1 MRVRSPLLRG
11 LLYGLCVFVTHASA
25 ETVTLNGS
33 FSGSTFDP
41 GWTVGGTGY
50 TPVLTASA
58 AGGNIDTAGNGWL
71 RLTSAAGNQATYAYN
86 ANSFVSK
93 DATIAAAFDYVS
105 YGGSGADG
113 ITFFLAD
120 ASKTFSVGAFGGSLG
135 YAQKTAAGGA
145 TDINGMNGG
154 YIGLGIDEFGNFA
167 NNSEGRIGGSD
178 TNTATATP
186 DAVSVRG
193 PGDGLTGYDY
203 LGGTGTLPVSLDTPG
218 AGPRPT
224 VTTFQ
229 IIITA
234 TNQLTVYMDRGATG
248 TFTTLYNIDLSGYSR
263 PDNLIMGFT
272 GSTGGSTNIHE
283 VRTVALASVVADIWT
298 NAAGDS
304 TWGTNNSWY
313 GDPSGQVPANFA
325 DILFDNT
332 YVSSAQTINVGT
344 NRIIRSLQ
352 IDAPFSYTLNN
363 GSLTFDSGGILGP
376 SGIFVSQTNGSATQT
391 INPPLALNNGIQI
404 QNNSAGAL
412 VLNGTI
418 ATNGNA
424 IDLNGTGATTATG
437 VISGTG
443 AIRQTGTGTTTFSGA
458 NTYTGATTISGG
470 TLNANNATALG
481 TSAVTLA
488 GGTLGSTNAS
498 TIGNTVALTGNAGLS
513 GITTNGTLTQT
524 GGNRTLTMSGATQSG
539 AVNLSNDATARTLTV
554 QVDAGTST
562 ISGVIANGGGSTG
575 GNVTKT
581 GVGTLTLSGANTY
594 TGTTT
599 ISAGTVKLGANNVL
613 ADTSVLNIGGGG
625 TLDLSG
631 NSEKVGNL
639 TFSSGAS
646 IDFGSTATDNSF
658 VFANLTPA
666 PTGVLTVNNYAGP
679 DSSNYAGTG
688 DFLGSTTALSGAL
701 VNQIYFS
708 GYGTGSLQNV
718 SLTSAG
724 NGLGNAYRIAP
735 QVINWSGYTWISNSN
750 QDWGQNANW
759 SASLAPPNLAN
770 PTNVFVSFGS
780 GTQAAINTNTSSTI
794 NALRFSSSAI
804 GYAIGGA
811 GTLTFQNGTSL
822 TFVQQQS
829 ANNQTLSPAGI
840 VIKNNMVFDITGAGD
855 LTVGAPITDGA
866 ASLSLTKTGSGGK
879 LILTQA
885 NTYDGGTSIQA
896 GVVQAQHTNALG
908 TGAVAV
914 SDGAAL
920 NLAGGISPTNTV
932 TAGGS
937 GVGGNGAI
945 RNISGANTLSGTIT
959 QTADTRIQSDAG
971 TLTLSGTIA
980 GTDKNLTVGGAGN
993 TTVSGIIATGAGT
1006 VTKDGAGTLTYSGA
1020 AANTY
1025 TGDTTVNA
1033 GTLALSKTANINSV
1047 VGNLVVNGGTASQTT
1062 SGQIASNKV
1071 VTLNAGTYSLSDG
1084 SSSSINQTIQTI
1096 NTSSGSTVNLGTADT
1111 LTVSGTGISTVN
1123 GVITGTGGLATAGT
1137 GTVFLGGANTYS
1149 GGTTIGSIVT
1159 AANSTSLGSG
1169 TATVSSGGN
1178 LQVQGGVN
1186 LANAFTLSG
1195 PGTNANDGAIEN
1207 FSGNNTLSGV
1217 ITLAADARI
1226 QSSDGTL
1233 TISNTVANSG
1243 QTLTVGG
1250 PSDTVVTGVITGTG
1264 GVTKD
1269 GAGSLTYSGGSA
1281 NTYTGTTTVNA
1292 GTLNL
1297 SQTANVTAVAGNLAV
1312 SAGTVNQS
1320 TSGQLASTS
1329 GVTLTGGTYNLEG
1342 AGAVTQT
1349 VQSLNTSAGS
1359 TVNLGASDTLS
1370 VGGSATSTVSG
1381 VITGTGGL
1389 TQSGTGTTIL
1399 SGANT
1404 YTGTTTISA
1413 GVLQLGA
1420 SNRLADTSAVDIAG
1434 GTLNLNAN
1442 SEKIGNL
1449 TFSNSATIDFGS
1461 TATSNT
1467 LVFDNLSPS
1476 PTGVLTINNYVG
1488 ATAAN
1493 FAAAGDF
1500 LGSTTALSGA
1510 LVNQIYFSG
1519 YGIGAVQNGTATVA
1533 LNGSYGSAYRIA
1545 PTVDNFSS
1553 YVWTSNG
1560 TNSNSQLWNRSQNW
1574 SGGIPPNTADPTN
1587 VYVSF
1592 GTGTQGTVNFNASA
1606 TVNALRFTGTTAYTI
1621 SGANTLTFDNGTS
1634 VTYVQQQ
1641 SGANQTL
1648 SPTTLS
1654 LLSNMVFDITGAGNL
1669 TVGGAI
1675 TDGAFSHSLTKTGT
1689 GGTLFLTQAN
1699 TYDGGTSI
1707 QSGVIQ
1713 IQNTTALGTGA
1724 VAVTNGAALNL
1735 SGGISPA
1742 NTLSI
1747 AGSGVGGNGAIR
1759 SVAGTNSVTGAIT
1772 QAADSRIQSD
1782 SGSQLTVT
1790 GAISGAGTTLS
1801 VGGAGTTIITGA
1813 ITTGTGG
1820 LTKDGAGTLTF
1831 SGANANTFTG
1841 TTTVSAGTLNL
1852 SKNTD
1857 VRSVAGNLVMSGG
1870 AVNQTTTGQIA
1881 STTAVTLTGGT
1892 YTLSDGTAGAITQ
1905 TIQSLNTSGGSTV
1918 SIGAAD
1924 KLTVNGSGTST
1935 VSGVVS
1941 GAGALETNGTG
1952 TVILGGANT
1961 YTGGTTLLSGSTVTA
1976 ANNTAL
1982 GTNSVAVNSGAA
1994 LQLQGGVAVA
2004 NAVTVGGTGVG
2015 GTGALRNVS
2024 GTNTLSGTITQTAPT
2039 SIQSDAGTLTLSGN
2053 VTGSGQ
2059 NLTFSGG
2066 GNTAVSGTITTGAG
2080 TVTKNGVG
2088 TLIYSGGTANTY
2100 TGTTTVNAGNVELS
2114 KTAGVVSVADNL
2126 VINGGTVTQTTS
2138 GQINSARGVTVNA
2151 GTFNLGTGSAVT
2163 QTLTS
2168 LNTSSGSTVNL
2179 ANSAALT
2186 VSGTPASTIS
2196 GLISGTGS
2204 LTKAGSGTL
2213 TLNSANTYTGATAL
2227 NGGRTELGVANAF
2240 SNSASITVATGAVLD
2255 LNGYSQS
2262 IASLQGGGS
2271 VEFGGAQVTLTN
2283 GASSFGGDLGFT
2295 NGTIVINAGQSLTL
2309 TAAMS
2314 AANINII
2321 LNGGT
2326 LFLGNGLNHTFGNL
2340 TVNTATTSVIDFGTS
2355 GATTAAFDN
2364 VYVNGTGQLN
2374 VNNWTDY
2381 VDYFI
2386 SNNTTGAQGTAPNT
2400 KIVFAGGFTG
2410 ADTKWLPYGGG
2421 GQLTPVPEPSTYGA
2435 LFLGSSASLLLLR
2448 RRRRAA

>member
-1 MRVRSPLLRG
+1 MRGYARMKAGKTSLQRLG
-11 LLYGLCVFVTHASA
+11 LLGVLASLSLHA
-25 ETVTLNGS
+25 ETVTLSGS
-33 FSGSTFDP
+33 FSGSTLDP

-71 RLTSAAGNQATYAYN
+71 RLNSAAGNQATYAYN

-135 YAQKTAAGGA
+135 YAQQTAAGGA
-145 TDINGMNGG
+145 TNINGMNGG

-178 TNTATATP
+178 ADTATATP

-298 NAAGDS
+298 NAASDN
-304 TWGTNNSWY
+304 TWGTDNSWY

-332 YVSSAQTINVGT
+332 YVNSAQTINVGT

-412 VLNGTI
+412 VLNGTV

-424 IDLNGTGATTATG
+424 IDLNGTGVTTATG

-524 GGNRTLTMSGATQSG
+524 GGNRTLTMSGATQAG
-539 AVNLSNDATARTLTV
+539 TVNLSNDATARTLTV
-554 QVDAGTST
+554 QVGAGTST

-613 ADTSVLNIGGGG
+613 ADTSALNIGSGG

-631 NSEKVGNL
+631 NSDKVGNL

-646 IDFGSTATDNSF
+646 IDFGSIVTNNSF
-658 VFANLTPA
+658 VFANLSPA

-679 DSSNYAGTG
+679 DSSNFAGTG

-708 GYGTGSLQNV
+708 GYGTGSVQNA
-718 SLTSAG
+718 SLTNAG

-759 SASLAPPNLAN
+759 SASIAPPNLAN

-780 GTQAAINTNTSSTI
+780 GTQATINANTSSTI

-804 GYAIGGA
+804 GYTIGGA
-811 GTLTFQNGTSL
+811 GTLTLQNGTSL
-822 TFVQQQS
+822 AFVQQQS
-829 ANNQTLSPAGI
+829 ANNQTLSPASI
-840 VIKNNMVFDITGAGD
+840 VIKNNTVFDITGAGD

-885 NTYDGGTSIQA
+885 NTYDSGTSIQA

-908 TGAVAV
+908 TGAVTV

-932 TAGGS
+932 TVGGS

-971 TLTLSGTIA
+971 TLTLSGTVA

-993 TTVSGIIATGAGT
+993 TTISGTIATGAGT
-1006 VTKDGAGTLTYSGA
+1006 VTKNGAGTLTYSGA

-1033 GTLALSKTANINSV
+1033 GTLALSKTANVNSV

-1062 SGQIASNKV
+1062 SGQIASNKT
-1071 VTLNAGTYSLSDG
+1071 VTVNGGTYSLSDG
-1084 SSSSINQTIQTI
+1084 SASAVTQTIQTL
-1096 NTSSGSTVNLGTADT
+1096 NTSSGGTVNLGTADT

-1217 ITLAADARI
+1217 ITLAAAARI

-1233 TISNTVANSG
+1233 TITNTVTNSG

-1250 PSDTVVTGVITGTG
+1250 PSDTVVTGVIAGTG

-1269 GAGSLTYSGGSA
+1269 GAGSLTYSGGTA

-1312 SAGTVNQS
+1312 SAGTVNQT

-1329 GVTLTGGTYNLEG
+1329 AVTLTGGTYNLEG
-1342 AGAVTQT
+1342 TGSVTQT
-1349 VQSLNTSAGS
+1349 VQSLNTSSGS

-1370 VGGSATSTVSG
+1370 INGSGASTVSG

-1389 TQSGTGTTIL
+1389 TQSGTGTTTL

-1413 GVLQLGA
+1413 GAVQLGA
-1420 SNRLADTSAVDIAG
+1420 SNRLADTSSLNLAG
-1434 GTLNLNAN
+1434 GALNLAGY
-1442 SEKIGNL
+1442 SEKVGDLNFTSGGSL
-1449 TFSNSATIDFGS
+1449 DFGS
-1461 TATSNT
+1461 TAGNNSF
-1467 LVFDNLSPS
+1467 VFSTANAAAS
-1476 PTGVLTINNYVG
+1476 GVLTVNNYVG
-1488 ATAAN
+1488 PTVTSATDSA
-1493 FAAAGDF
+1493 FATVGDF
-1500 LGSTTALSGA
+1500 LGATTSLT
-1510 LVNQIYFSG
+1510 VNQVGQIYFSG
-1519 YGIGAVQNGTATVA
+1519 YGVGSFQNTTLRDAGNS
-1533 LNGSYGSAYRIA
+1533 LGNAYRIA
-1545 PTVDNFSS
+1545 PTIDNFN
-1553 YVWTSNG
+1553 YIWVGN
-1560 TNSNSQLWNRSQNW
+1560 NNSQRAWTRSQNW
-1574 SGGIPPNTADPTN
+1574 NTPAAPPNAATPAN
-1587 VYVSF
+1587 VFVTF
-1592 GTGTQGTVNFNASA
+1592 GTGSVANVDFNTSA
-1606 TVNALRFTGTTAYTI
+1606 TINALRFTGSTAYSI
-1621 SGANTLTFDNGTS
+1621 NDSGTNTLTFDNRANNA
-1634 VTYVQQQ
+1634 VAYIQQQ
-1641 SGANQTL
+1641 SAQNQTL
-1648 SPTTLS
+1648 APSSIALA
-1654 LLSNMVFDITGAGNL
+1654 SNLVVDTTGAGSL
-1669 TVGGAI
+1669 TINSAI
-1675 TDGAFSHSLTKTGT
+1675 SGTASLTKTGS
-1689 GGTLFLTQAN
+1689 GGALTLGGATAN
-1699 TYDGGTSI
+1699 TY
-1707 QSGVIQ
+1707 
-1713 IQNTTALGTGA
+1713 TG
-1724 VAVTNGAALNL
+1724 
-1735 SGGISPA
+1735 
-1742 NTLSI
+1742 
-1747 AGSGVGGNGAIR
+1747 
-1759 SVAGTNSVTGAIT
+1759 
-1772 QAADSRIQSD
+1772 D
-1782 SGSQLTVT
+1782 
-1790 GAISGAGTTLS
+1790 
-1801 VGGAGTTIITGA
+1801 
-1813 ITTGTGG
+1813 
-1820 LTKDGAGTLTF
+1820 
-1831 SGANANTFTG
+1831 
-1841 TTTVSAGTLNL
+1841 TTVNAGTLNL
-1852 SKNTD
+1852 SKTANFN
-1857 VRSVAGNLVMSGG
+1857 SVAGNLV
-1870 AVNQTTTGQIA
+1870 V
-1881 STTAVTLTGGT
+1881 
-1892 YTLSDGTAGAITQ
+1892 
-1905 TIQSLNTSGGSTV
+1905 
-1918 SIGAAD
+1918 
-1924 KLTVNGSGTST
+1924 
-1935 VSGVVS
+1935 
-1941 GAGALETNGTG
+1941 
-1952 TVILGGANT
+1952 
-1961 YTGGTTLLSGSTVTA
+1961 
-1976 ANNTAL
+1976 
-1982 GTNSVAVNSGAA
+1982 
-1994 LQLQGGVAVA
+1994 
-2004 NAVTVGGTGVG
+2004 
-2015 GTGALRNVS
+2015 
-2024 GTNTLSGTITQTAPT
+2024 
-2039 SIQSDAGTLTLSGN
+2039 
-2053 VTGSGQ
+2053 
-2059 NLTFSGG
+2059 
-2066 GNTAVSGTITTGAG
+2066 
-2080 TVTKNGVG
+2080 
-2088 TLIYSGGTANTY
+2088 
-2100 TGTTTVNAGNVELS
+2100 
-2114 KTAGVVSVADNL
+2114 
-2126 VINGGTVTQTTS
+2126 NGGTVNQTTS
-2138 GQINSARGVTVNA
+2138 GQLATSSGVTLNA
-2151 GTFNLGTGSAVT
+2151 GSYNLGTGTAVT
-2163 QTLTS
+2163 QTLTT
-2168 LNTSSGSTVNL
+2168 LNTFSGSTVNL
-2179 ANSAALT
+2179 ASSAALT
-2186 VSGTPASTIS
+2186 VNVSTTSTLGGLVAGAGT
-2196 GLISGTGS
+2196 
-2204 LTKAGSGTL
+2204 LTKAGTGTL
-2213 TLNSANTYTGATAL
+2213 NLNSANTYTGATAL
-2227 NGGRTELGVANAF
+2227 NAGTTRLGAANAF
-2240 SNSASITVATGAVLD
+2240 SSSASITVATNAVLD
-2255 LNGYSQS
+2255 LNGYAQS
-2262 IASLQGGGS
+2262 VRSLQGTGS
-2271 VEFGGAQVTLTN
+2271 VEFGGAQLTLTN
-2283 GASSFGGDLGFT
+2283 GASSFGGNLGST

-2314 AANINII
+2314 EANINII

-2355 GATTAAFDN
+2355 GATTAVFDN

-2400 KIVFAGGFTG
+2400 KIVFSGGFTG
-2410 ADTKWLPYGGG
+2410 GDTKWLPYGGG

-2435 LFLGSSASLLLLR
+2435 TLLGASAGLLLLR
-2448 RRRRAA
+2448 RRRRV